1 MGSAQVP
8 HRTTLL
14 LLMTHE
20 HTIRGMGGRPHSAQV
35 RRMSITTGASPMD
48 AASAVA
54 TAAPA
59 RGSSRPRPASAS
71 VRSDATATAVYS
83 RPARQSLT
91 TQQQHQQQQQQQSRA
106 RPASARPASAA
117 PARPRPSSPPPVVP
131 ASAVTGPSDPNFF
144 VESLESRA
152 RHLHL
157 RALHAAWLRDWP
169 ALVALRLQ
177 QLAVAKLIAG
187 PAAPAVHLARLALA
201 EAYARSA
208 LWRQAIV

>member
-1 MGSAQVP
+1 MA
-8 HRTTLL
+8 
-14 LLMTHE
+14 HE
-20 HTIRGMGGRPHSAQV
+20 HTIRGMDGRPRSAQV
-35 RRMSITTGASPMD
+35 RRMSITAGASPMD
-48 AASAVA
+48 AAAVA
-54 TAAPA
+54 AAAPA
-59 RGSSRPRPASAS
+59 RGSSRPRPASAT
-71 VRSDATATAVYS
+71 VRSDAAAAAVYS

-91 TQQQHQQQQQQQSRA
+91 AQQQHPQPRA

-117 PARPRPSSPPPVVP
+117 PSRPRPSSPPPAVP
-131 ASAVTGPSDPNFF
+131 ASAVAGPSESPFL

-187 PAAPAVHLARLALA
+187 PVAPAVHLARLALA